1 MGSIESVLN
10 INGNVTI
17 SRGSKLCGGSGEGSK
32 QECRNWEE
40 SRSKE
45 EMDDFGEAPVLVL
58 QGAQDRVRPDWVSR
72 LSFSIKIL
80 FLLTIRLSN
89 GSACDSCVG
98 AKRGC
103 SEKKAERKRKKADVD
118 LTADSDDSEVRR
130 HVRAVEQ
137 SKPEWASEM
146 SRAIA
151 ALGKTL
157 AEMKLAEQTWRR
169 DVDRKLRKIQQG
181 IDKVSTEEEEEETL
195 TETER
200 RRQKDASEKGKE
212 KEETE
217 DADEADEADD
227 ADAEGS
233 TPADGDV
240 DMES

>member
-1 MGSIESVLN
+1 M
-10 INGNVTI
+10 
-17 SRGSKLCGGSGEGSK
+17 
-32 QECRNWEE
+32 
-40 SRSKE
+40 
-45 EMDDFGEAPVLVL
+45 
-58 QGAQDRVRPDWVSR
+58 
-72 LSFSIKIL
+72 
-80 FLLTIRLSN
+80 
-89 GSACDSCVG
+89 
-98 AKRGC
+98 
-103 SEKKAERKRKKADVD
+103 D
-118 LTADSDDSEVRR
+118 LTVDSDDSELCRNVW
-130 HVRAVEQ
+130 AVEQ

-157 AEMKLAEQTWRR
+157 AEMKLAEQRWRR

-181 IDKVSTEEEEEETL
+181 IDKVSTE

-200 RRQKDASEKGKE
+200 RRQKDVSEKGKE

-217 DADEADEADD
+217 DADEADD

>member
-1 MGSIESVLN
+1 M
-10 INGNVTI
+10 
-17 SRGSKLCGGSGEGSK
+17 
-32 QECRNWEE
+32 
-40 SRSKE
+40 
-45 EMDDFGEAPVLVL
+45 
-58 QGAQDRVRPDWVSR
+58 
-72 LSFSIKIL
+72 
-80 FLLTIRLSN
+80 
-89 GSACDSCVG
+89 
-98 AKRGC
+98 
-103 SEKKAERKRKKADVD
+103 D
-118 LTADSDDSEVRR
+118 LTADSDDSEARR
-130 HVRAVEQ
+130 NVRAVEQ
-137 SKPEWASEM
+137 RKPEWASEM

-157 AEMKLAEQTWRR
+157 AEMKLAEQRWRR

-200 RRQKDASEKGKE
+200 RRQKGVSEKGKE

-217 DADEADEADD
+217 DADEADD

>member
-1 MGSIESVLN
+1 M
-10 INGNVTI
+10 
-17 SRGSKLCGGSGEGSK
+17 
-32 QECRNWEE
+32 
-40 SRSKE
+40 
-45 EMDDFGEAPVLVL
+45 
-58 QGAQDRVRPDWVSR
+58 
-72 LSFSIKIL
+72 
-80 FLLTIRLSN
+80 
-89 GSACDSCVG
+89 
-98 AKRGC
+98 
-103 SEKKAERKRKKADVD
+103 D

-137 SKPEWASEM
+137 SKPEWASEI

-157 AEMKLAEQTWRR
+157 AEMKLAEQRWRR

-181 IDKVSTEEEEEETL
+181 IDKVSTEEEEEEML

-217 DADEADEADD
+217 DAD
-227 ADAEGS
+227 AEGS

>member
-1 MGSIESVLN
+1 M
-10 INGNVTI
+10 
-17 SRGSKLCGGSGEGSK
+17 
-32 QECRNWEE
+32 
-40 SRSKE
+40 
-45 EMDDFGEAPVLVL
+45 
-58 QGAQDRVRPDWVSR
+58 
-72 LSFSIKIL
+72 
-80 FLLTIRLSN
+80 
-89 GSACDSCVG
+89 
-98 AKRGC
+98 
-103 SEKKAERKRKKADVD
+103 D
-118 LTADSDDSEVRR
+118 LTADSDDSEVCRN
-130 HVRAVEQ
+130 VWAVEQ

-157 AEMKLAEQTWRR
+157 AEVKLAEQRWRR

-181 IDKVSTEEEEEETL
+181 IDKVSTEEEEEEETL

-200 RRQKDASEKGKE
+200 RRQKDVSEKGKE

-217 DADEADEADD
+217 DVDEADD